1 MKAPR
6 IIIGCMR
13 FPELTLQE
21 LDAFVKTA
29 VESDFN
35 MFDHAD
41 IYGGNGLSEQMFG
54 QVSGAY
60 QRQQLI
66 LQTKCGICKDGTHKW
81 YDFSRKHIMAQ
92 VEQSMKNLKTD
103 YLDILLLHRPD
114 VLADL
119 DEIAEAFSELKK
131 SGKVLRFGLSNH
143 TAQHFDY
150 IQSALSDKLVA
161 NQIQLS
167 LGHSL
172 LIDNLM
178 YTNTHRLE
186 ATEKDGG
193 ILLYCKKN
201 NINIQAWSPF
211 QYGMFEGVFLNNP
224 KFMELNKVLDELAA
238 KYQVSKEAIAGA
250 WVLRIA
256 PNVQIITGTTNKER
270 LPKIFEAATFEL
282 TRREWYDLYF
292 SERAPL

>member
-1 MKAPR
+1 
-6 IIIGCMR
+6 MR

-29 VESDFN
+29 IDAGFN

-54 QVSGAY
+54 QVSNTY

-66 LQTKCGICKDGTHKW
+66 LQSKCGICKDGVYKW
-81 YDFSRKHIMAQ
+81 YNFSKKHIIER
-92 VEQSMKNLKTD
+92 VEQSLENLKTD

-131 SGKVLRFGLSNH
+131 SGKVLLFGLSNH

-161 NQIQLS
+161 NQVQLS

-172 LIDNLM
+172 LIDSLM
-178 YTNTHRLE
+178 YANTNRLE

-193 ILLYCKKN
+193 VLLYCKKN

-224 KFMELNKVLDELAA
+224 KFMELNKVLDDLAA

-256 PNVQIITGTTNKER
+256 PNVQVITGTTKRER
-270 LPKIFEAATFEL
+270 LLQVFEASTFEL
-282 TRREWYDLYF
+282 TRREWYNLYF
-292 SERAPL
+292 AERAPL